1 MLISMVYTPTSFL
14 KKKRITEILVPNYLC
29 VLIKFYYFFSYF
41 NFFDVFLHI
50 ERISN
55 AQKKSPSFVSLGQI
69 VSNVDLPNPN
79 PAISHVTHDIT
90 INMII
95 ISINSYSLAISIIL
109 RVGSSRQQVVL
120 YLLYLY

>member
-1 MLISMVYTPTSFL
+1 MKKLFKKISILLLKYIPIKLKVLKMLISMVYTPTSFL

-95 ISINSYSLAISIIL
+95 
-109 RVGSSRQQVVL
+109 
-120 YLLYLY
+120 